1 MPSRRGRCLAAA
13 AAVAAWIAGCAPNPP
28 PNRPE
33 APPETTPTPAPA
45 RVFATLGEAEPELTA
60 LEDARAFDRATLA
73 AAAGSPD
80 PALRARAAVTL
91 GRLGE
96 DGGRQLLVSLL
107 SDAEP
112 PVRASAAFAAGI
124 SGDATLTSELV
135 PLLDDA
141 VPGVAAAAAR
151 AIGLLATPEGRD
163 ALLARIPRA
172 ASPEPRASMLKAL
185 WRFADAPSAETASRY
200 AADADVKVR
209 GAAVYALARRPQEAS
224 LPPLTAALADGD
236 PDTAAIA
243 ARALGILGK
252 KESLEPLGAAL
263 DSVKGPLVTNS
274 LNALET
280 ILEKNPGATL
290 SDARRARVLSLAG
303 SANPNLA
310 LPALVLLRQFVA
322 VDREAFRRVQ
332 TIAMTGEGRRRE
344 VALQSV
350 VAAMRDK
357 AKDPLDRA
365 VQAPEATLRAAA
377 AESLSFLPQDVAAPY
392 REKLASDREVVVR
405 LAVVSSLKT
414 PEAVR
419 ENRGVVDRSLQDPD
433 SGVRAAAV
441 DALAVSGDRSVLPA
455 IQDALAKSR
464 SDKAPDVAISAIEA
478 AEKMHGEP
486 VARALADAA
495 FKDDRILVARLARR
509 ALVRTFHADSS
520 SLPPP
525 TYPRREPAGYAAALA
540 EAHKSWGA
548 VVETGRGSFT
558 IRLLGADAP
567 LTVVNFLTLARKRF
581 FEGVPIHRVV
591 PNFVVQDGDPTGTGN
606 GGPGWEI
613 RDEINPVPYGRGT
626 VGMALSGPDTGG
638 SQWFVTHAPQPHLDG
653 IYTVFGQVVAGQ
665 DVVDR
670 IEQGDRIL
678 RVTVALAP

>member
-1 MPSRRGRCLAAA
+1 
-13 AAVAAWIAGCAPNPP
+13 VAAWIAGCAPHPP

-33 APPETTPTPAPA
+33 AAPETPTPVPA
-45 RVFATLGEAEPELTA
+45 RVFATLAEAEPELVA
-60 LEDARAFDRATLA
+60 LEDTRGFDRATLV

-80 PALRARAAVTL
+80 AALRARAAVTL
-91 GRLGE
+91 GRLQ
-96 DGGRQLLVSLL
+96 DDAGRALLASLL

-112 PVRASAAFAAGI
+112 SVRASAAFAAGI
-124 SGDATLTSELV
+124 SGDPTLTSELT
-135 PLLDDA
+135 PLLNDSH
-141 VPGVAAAAAR
+141 PGVAAAAGR
-151 AIGLLATPEGRD
+151 AIGFLGEPAGRD
-163 ALLARIPRA
+163 ALLARIPNA
-172 ASPEPRASMLKAL
+172 PSPEPRATLLRAL
-185 WRFADAPSAETASRY
+185 WRYADASSAEMASRY
-200 AADADVKVR
+200 ATDPDVKVR
-209 GAAVYALARRPQEAS
+209 GAAVYALARKPQDGS
-224 LPPLTAALADGD
+224 LPVLTAALADGD

-263 DSVKGPLVTNS
+263 ESVKSPLVTNA
-274 LNALET
+274 LNALEA
-280 ILEKNPGATL
+280 ILEKNAGAVL
-290 SDARRARVLSLAG
+290 SDARRARILTLAG
-303 SANPNLA
+303 SANPNQA
-310 LPALVLLRQFVA
+310 LPALVLLRQLVA
-322 VDREAFRRVQ
+322 ADREAFRRLW

-350 VAAMRDK
+350 VAALKER

-377 AESLSFLPQDVAAPY
+377 AESLALLPQDVAAPY

-405 LAVVSSLKT
+405 LAVVSSLRT
-414 PEAVR
+414 AEAVK
-419 ENRGVVDRSLQDPD
+419 ENRALVDRSLQDPD

-441 DALAVSGDRSVLPA
+441 DALALTGDRAVLPV
-455 IQDALAKSR
+455 IQDAFGKSR

-478 AEKMHGEP
+478 AEKMPSEP
-486 VARALADAA
+486 AARALAAA
-495 FKDDRILVARLARR
+495 AARDDRPLVARLARR
-509 ALVRTFHADSS
+509 ALRRTFRAEPG
-520 SLPPP
+520 SLPPAP
-525 TYPRREPAGYAAALA
+525 NYPRRELTEYAAALS
-540 EAHKSWGA
+540 EAHKPWAA
-548 VVETGRGSFT
+548 VIETARGPFT
-558 IRLLGADAP
+558 VRLLGADAP
-567 LTVVNFLTLARKRF
+567 LTVVNFLTLARKHF
-581 FEGVPIHRVV
+581 FDGVPIHRVV

-613 RDEINPVPYGRGT
+613 RDEINTFLYGRGT

-678 RVTVALAP
+678 RVTVSLAP